1 MSGLILFCH
10 IKCDYAVCRI
20 DFSDKLYSMLNW
32 SAATGCKGNER
43 LLGVARRQ
51 KIGKERDALEIG
63 RQMYV
68 DAVFWSTST
77 FGETI

>member
-1 MSGLILFCH
+1 
-10 IKCDYAVCRI
+10 
-20 DFSDKLYSMLNW
+20 MLNW
-32 SAATGCKGNER
+32 SATTGCKGNER

-68 DAVFWSTST
+68 DAVF
-77 FGETI
+77 